1 MLNTLFTTW
10 LIILLLVCVKSH
22 KSSVVNSFI
31 SVLSKENVIFVFLS
45 EVWMGLYFFEFWIG
59 LIRIF
64 EWHIFLKKISEYKW
78 HLICFYK

>member
-64 EWHIFLKKISEYKW
+64 EWHIF
-78 HLICFYK
+78 F